1 MRCIVDHSVEE
12 LDAEHER
19 QKNLETKL
27 ELLKTLSSELGAS
40 CSFVPIKLTS
50 LVAPYMLERLTEGL
64 HAATSCTDDVADGIE
79 TVAGA
84 AGLSDAELAE
94 LNHSVDGLRELCS
107 GAAHA
112 GIPILLDAEQTHR
125 QPAIR
130 LIARELAR
138 EFNTGS
144 PLVYDTHQAY
154 LRGAANRVAA
164 ELEHARRGGYTFAV
178 KLVRGAYRVGEAQ
191 RDAGVLQPSKRHTDD
206 EYDRCAQMLLDAA
219 TDESPV
225 AAVLLATHNRAS
237 VDTFT
242 SRMLANGIAED
253 HPRIHFAQI
262 LGMADG
268 LTLGLGLEGF
278 NAHKLV
284 PYGKLTDVLPWLL
297 RRLDEN
303 HDALG
308 AAAYERPLL
317 RAEWRRRAGAC
328 FTSWIEWGRY

>member
-1 MRCIVDHSVEE
+1 MNEKCE
-12 LDAEHER
+12 DAR
-19 QKNLETKL
+19 RLGAYMQRSRAVRVGLQAV
-27 ELLKTLSSELGAS
+27 KTLRTVIEQQQSSLEATFQATKGG
-40 CSFVPIKLTS
+40 VP
-50 LVAPYMLERLTEGL
+50 PYERGT
-64 HAATSCTDDVADGIE
+64 
-79 TVAGA
+79 
-84 AGLSDAELAE
+84 
-94 LNHSVDGLRELCS
+94 LRELCS
-107 GAAHA
+107 GAARA
-112 GIPILLDAEQTHR
+112 RIPILLDAEQTHR

-154 LRGAANRVAA
+154 LRGAADRVTA

-219 TDESPV
+219 TDETPV

-242 SRMLANGIAED
+242 SRMLAEGVAAN

-268 LTLGLGLEGF
+268 LTLGLGQAGF

-284 PYGKLTDVLPWLL
+284 PYGKLSDVLPWLL